1 MWSRPFARMVALSG
15 RHATVVA
22 LLLAGL
28 SVVMAVL
35 AATRLSIDTDTNNLI
50 AADLPWRQQERRVD
64 RAFPQLTDLT
74 LVLVTGETPAAAD
87 RAAAAL
93 ADRLQKGYDLFK
105 SVQRPDALPYFRQ
118 YGLLFRSE
126 DELRDLSQKLVDAQ
140 PLLGLLSVR
149 PEPARPGRARS
160 GSPSTGPP
168 AGRRTSAR
176 SFRPSARSGT
186 ASRHWRART
195 RSRRAWS
202 TLLTGTPPGAQELQ
216 RIILIRPV
224 LDFGALEPGAKA
236 SDAIRQAA
244 RELGLT
250 PELRRPRAAHRGRA
264 PLSERGV
271 RPPSAAAPGLTT
283 AIALGG
289 VFAPAA
295 GRVALGAA
303 RPSRA
308 RDPRRRSRHH
318 RGLRRAR
325 PSGGST

>member
-93 ADRLQKGYDLFK
+93 ADRLQGRHDLFR

-140 PLLGLLSVR
+140 PLLGLLASR
-149 PEPARPGRARS
+149 PEPARPGGRARARPRRGRRRAGGHRPARS
-160 GSPSTGPP
+160 GLP
-168 AGRRTSAR
+168 
-176 SFRPSARSGT
+176 
-186 ASRHWRART
+186 
-195 RSRRAWS
+195 
-202 TLLTGTPPGAQELQ
+202 
-216 RIILIRPV
+216 
-224 LDFGALEPGAKA
+224 
-236 SDAIRQAA
+236 
-244 RELGLT
+244 
-250 PELRRPRAAHRGRA
+250 RGREQ
-264 PLSERGV
+264 PRDTGE
-271 RPPSAAAPGLTT
+271 P
-283 AIALGG
+283 
-289 VFAPAA
+289 APAA
-295 GRVALGAA
+295 AGVEHAADRNAA
-303 RPSRA
+303 RRA
-308 RDPRRRSRHH
+308 ASSS
-318 RGLRRAR
+318 A
-325 PSGGST
+325 SS